1 MEVKIA
7 SFDGISEVNMDYTIT
22 IYLYQYWRDER
33 LVFGSEND
41 YLTLMG
47 DFAESIWVP
56 DTFFANDKYAF
67 LHDVT
72 EKNKMIKI
80 FGNGQVIYGMRFTT
94 TLACMMDLHNYPLD
108 SQNCTIEIESCT
120 SHIKTLIITTKTD

>member
-1 MEVKIA
+1 MEVRIA
-7 SFDGISEVNMDYTIT
+7 SFDSISEVNMDYTVT

-33 LVFGSEND
+33 LIFGNDQD

-47 DFAESIWVP
+47 DFAEQIWVP
-56 DTFFANDKYAF
+56 DTFFANDKFAF

-80 FGNGQVIYGMRFTT
+80 FGNGEITYGLRLFYYYFYY
-94 TLACMMDLHNYPLD
+94 LFFFFGFVF
-108 SQNCTIEIESCT
+108 
-120 SHIKTLIITTKTD
+120 K